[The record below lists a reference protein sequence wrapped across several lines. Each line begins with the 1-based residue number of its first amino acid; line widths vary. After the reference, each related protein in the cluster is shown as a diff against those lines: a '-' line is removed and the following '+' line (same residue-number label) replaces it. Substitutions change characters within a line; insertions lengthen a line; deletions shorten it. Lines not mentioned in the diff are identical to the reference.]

1 MTGVKKGYTAD
12 ELLQYAHKYN
22 QIPVMLFAKDT
33 EGRYVFATETC
44 GLVNAGSEK
53 SIIGKTDYEI
63 QFDKKL
69 GMRYYKEDM
78 DIIKNGISTHTI
90 NSVLSDGV
98 SHYLEITKNPIFND
112 AKEVIG
118 ICGICNDITELVNM
132 KKKYELLSL
141 YDNLTGLYNRNYT
154 VKFDFDN
161 EGSLPCSYIICDCN
175 NLKKINDEYGH
186 IEGDRCLREI
196 ADRLKSIVSDNSVVI
211 RWGGDEFLII
221 TPSCSEEEHEDLIE
235 SVKDWHND
243 FAADSRKIKLAVGGA
258 LRTSLD
264 VHESDILKA
273 ADDKMYADK
282 KQYKERFCKIS

>member
-1 MTGVKKGYTAD
+1 MEIKKEYKPFMKDIFQAFPQT
-12 ELLQYAHKYN
+12 
-22 QIPVMLFAKDT
+22 LFIKDT
-33 EGRYVFATETC
+33 EGRYVFTTKNCE
-44 GLVNAGSEK
+44 LVNGGAEK

-69 GMRYYKEDM
+69 GMRYYKEDL
-78 DIIKNGISTHTI
+78 DIIKNGISTHTVD
-90 NSVLSDGV
+90 SVCSDGV
-98 SHYLEITKNPIFND
+98 NHYLEITKNPIYND
-112 AKEVIG
+112 EKEVIG
-118 ICGICNDITELVNM
+118 ICGICNNITELVNLR
-132 KKKYELLSL
+132 KKYELLSL

-186 IEGDRCLREI
+186 REGDRCLREI
-196 ADRLKSIVSDNSVVI
+196 ADGLKNIVSDKSVVI

-235 SVKDWHND
+235 SVKDWHD
-243 FAADSRKIKLAVGGA
+243 DLAADESDIKLAVGGA

-282 KQYKERFCKIS
+282 KRYKERFCKIS